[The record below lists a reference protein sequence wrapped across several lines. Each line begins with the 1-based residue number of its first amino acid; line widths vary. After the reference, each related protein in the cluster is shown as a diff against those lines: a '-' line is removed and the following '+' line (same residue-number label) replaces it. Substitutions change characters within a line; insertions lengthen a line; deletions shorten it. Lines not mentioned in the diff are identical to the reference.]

1 MFERGVGGGTELSKG
16 LWDKKK
22 KLVLGNSVDRA
33 MLGGIVES
41 GFGFF

>member
-1 MFERGVGGGTELSKG
+1 MRKCLSRVGTELSKG

-33 MLGGIVES
+33 MLG
-41 GFGFF
+41 